1 MKKIIRAKVPYV
13 IKAKRLGYPN
23 TPTMYVTYKGT
34 LTIDRYKAAFYMSE
48 KEASGKNG
56 NNLTYILSTVE
67 RNYEP
72 DVIELSIVPIY
83 DLYNTERVQFVNTSG
98 DNEDLESFLENGLLD
113 FDTIDLDDLNKNAR
127 TFLACMNV
135 RRPEDYVDLSTSRI
149 PAFRQAFTMAVVMAN
164 KIEFGEW

>member
-72 DVIELSIVPIY
+72 DVIELLVAPIY
-83 DLYNTERVQFVNTSG
+83 DLYISESLQFLNTSG
-98 DNEDLESFLENGLLD
+98 DEVLEDFLENGLLD